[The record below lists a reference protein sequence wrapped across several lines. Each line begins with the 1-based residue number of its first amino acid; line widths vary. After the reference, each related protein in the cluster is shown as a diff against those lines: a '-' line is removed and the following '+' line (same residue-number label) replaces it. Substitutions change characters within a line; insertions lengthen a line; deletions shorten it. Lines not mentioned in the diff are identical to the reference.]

1 LVSLK
6 NSSQTRR
13 AEVSLLKLF
22 KGGAANQYCQMCIYH
37 AEREVTHGEPSKH
50 TEIFQHFTVQSAEM
64 EKMMGG
70 KGRFQER

>member
-1 LVSLK
+1 
-6 NSSQTRR
+6 
-13 AEVSLLKLF
+13 
-22 KGGAANQYCQMCIYH
+22 MCIYH